1 MSRDQYNKTSK
12 EKQMAVRKNMFDGRY
27 DRLTVS
33 GPAEL
38 VGQAALNQQ
47 AQDMLNKVSEDQ
59 RKHSAVEIVLD
70 STNEVSFPGY
80 DYKFRAL
87 GETILV
93 SIDIFR
99 TGYECKDC
107 EGKGKVTVKV
117 NREDHTAN
125 CPRCNGTGAWL
136 HTPDKT
142 KQLPTT
148 GVIVSLGKIAQTE
161 LAKEDIGIGDRVLF
175 GAYAGTMIPTKANL
189 PFKFM
194 DWNLAR
200 VKITGASVMDAFDF
214 TVIDD
219 N

>member
-1 MSRDQYNKTSK
+1 MRKSK
-12 EKQMAVRKNMFDGRY
+12 EQSMPKNY
-27 DRLTVS
+27 NADR
-33 GPAEL
+33 A

-47 AQDMLNKVSEDQ
+47 ARDLMERTEAEQK
-59 RKHSAVEIVLD
+59 KHSSVEIILD
-70 STNEVSFPGY
+70 SSNEVSFPGY

-93 SIDIFR
+93 SIDIFK
-99 TGYECKDC
+99 TGYECKAC
-107 EGKGKVTVKV
+107 EGKGEVTVKV
-117 NREDHTAN
+117 NREDKTEK
-125 CPRCNGTGAWL
+125 CPICKGTGAWL

-148 GVIVSLGKIAQTE
+148 GVIVSMGKIAASE
-161 LAKEDIGIGDRVLF
+161 LAKEEIGIGDRVLF

-214 TVIDD
+214 TVIDA